1 MQRWMAKEWITG
13 SDDPIYYCYNV
24 HLSWL
29 HILMPTRHS
38 LIQPQDVLII
48 LDFVLPGVYLGFKES
63 KLPDSLH
70 RIERGKKVV
79 KSLSET
85 IGKKVYGEC
94 LSLQILLNNA
104 TTNAIQAGGRKEKQS
119 IFSNTVVILSSSK
132 IQLLLV
138 KRGQILNFP
147 ASVHN
152 LFHPFIIKD
161 LC

>member
-1 MQRWMAKEWITG
+1 
-13 SDDPIYYCYNV
+13 
-24 HLSWL
+24 
-29 HILMPTRHS
+29 MPTRHS

-104 TTNAIQAGGRKEKQS
+104 TTNAIQAGGRKEKQH
-119 IFSNTVVILSSSK
+119 IFEHCCYFVFKQDPVIVSK
-132 IQLLLV
+132 
-138 KRGQILNFP
+138 KRTDSKFP
-147 ASVHN
+147 
-152 LFHPFIIKD
+152 
-161 LC
+161 C